1 MNVALH
7 PKKKKKK
14 NPYIFCV
21 DMTQST
27 QVAVTPRIVT
37 RPYGT
42 TTRSFDPDNDIS
54 SPTRIGCLA
63 TNNTNWAEL
72 LWKKIWGNIYI
83 YIYLVKQGNIINYK
97 TLVEAP
103 VLQSLE
109 RQRPIIYIESFVIL

>member
-7 PKKKKKK
+7 PQKKKK

-21 DMTQST
+21 DMTESNH
-27 QVAVTPRIVT
+27 VAVAPRIRIVT

-63 TNNTNWAEL
+63 SRHQQYEL
-72 LWKKIWGNIYI
+72 GRADMEKNLG
-83 YIYLVKQGNIINYK
+83 
-97 TLVEAP
+97 
-103 VLQSLE
+103 
-109 RQRPIIYIESFVIL
+109 